1 MIKNDKAVYTY
12 ETKTKRL
19 LPFVEDKLMRQCIGL
34 ASKRR
39 DAEKNNLQK
48 DENGKIVTRG
58 NPTEASL
65 RGSNCTPA
73 TWIVAI
79 NLDLGPR
86 F

>member
-39 DAEKNNLQK
+39 DSEKNNLQK
-48 DENGKIVTRG
+48 DENGKIVISKLARLK
-58 NPTEASL
+58 PDV
-65 RGSNCTPA
+65 R
-73 TWIVAI
+73 
-79 NLDLGPR
+79 NLISSRSYMLKTLV
-86 F
+86 